1 MCPHIDILGNTER
14 LTNVFLLY
22 AQKIVFF
29 GRNFHEKIS
38 SLGQKMEIVVFFYSQ
53 CIIFEYILNIFK
65 HASFTCPERLDIL
78 KTLLQKFLL

>member
-38 SLGQKMEIVVFFYSQ
+38 SLGQKMEIVVFF
-53 CIIFEYILNIFK
+53 FILNVLFLSIF
-65 HASFTCPERLDIL
+65 
-78 KTLLQKFLL
+78 